1 MATTLKLQNSDGVKV
16 YSVAGGKIIPSWLSE
31 SKKKQL
37 RKDEEYRKRI
47 ELIQDFEF
55 PSACQRIKIT
65 PDGQYIFATGYHA
78 PRVRVYDLSQL
89 SMKFERY
96 LDAEIVDFQILS
108 DDYAKAV
115 FLCAD
120 RTLHFHAKFGAYYQ
134 VRVPRFGRDLAYSKT
149 SADLLVSGSAP
160 EVYRLDLAEGRFMSP
175 LQTRS
180 QAVNACGIAPAH
192 GLFACAGDDGGLECF
207 DLRQRESLG
216 WMNAAAAAGV
226 SGQELTSL
234 RFDDNGLQMAVG
246 TSGGVV
252 AVFDLRSSKPLITKD
267 HMYDSAIVDIKFQ
280 TDPFGSGQ
288 RHVVSSDRHI
298 IKIWDADTGE
308 AHTNIEPGESAGE
321 INDVAL
327 RPDSGLLMAACDSA
341 RIQAYFVPSLGPAPT
356 WCNFLENLTEEM
368 EENTNVSMYD
378 DYRFVTKSE
387 LEKLGLSNLVGTK
400 MLRAYMHGFFLDNR
414 LYNKA
419 KAISDPFAYE
429 TYRKKKI
436 EEKLEDE
443 RRSRIGERRKLPK
456 VNAATAAKLI
466 LESESKGAKKLEV
479 NLLDDNRF
487 SAMFQDPEFA
497 IDFQSEDY
505 RQLHPNTDP
514 AKDKRLLAEHFDE
527 LDDDDGDDGDERDD
541 DDASESEQD
550 AAEDGFDGVNVP
562 AATAR
567 PKMYVAKDA
576 KSAKAFKQG
585 ASLESERTMSLAER
599 AKRAGAPSRRLVG
612 GDKEVSFTPRTFAE
626 KKKKRGGGGKP
637 SRGRKRR

>member
-108 DDYAKAV
+108 DDYSKAV

-120 RTLHFHAKFGAYYQ
+120 RSLHFHAKFGAYYQ

-149 SADLLVSGSAP
+149 SAELLVSGSAP
-160 EVYRLDLAEGRFMSP
+160 EVYRLDLSEGRFMSP

-180 QAVNACGIAPAH
+180 QAVNACCVAPAH

-226 SGQELTSL
+226 DGQELTSL

-252 AVFDLRSSKPLITKD
+252 AIFDLRSSKPLITKD

-288 RHVVSSDRHI
+288 RHIVSSDRNI
-298 IKIWDADTGE
+298 IKIWDAETGE

-327 RPDSGLLMAACDSA
+327 WPDSGLLMAACDSS

-356 WCNFLENLTEEM
+356 WCSFLENLTEEM

-387 LEKLGLSNLVGTK
+387 LDKLGLSNLIGTK

-436 EEKLEDE
+436 EEKLEGE

-456 VNAATAAKLI
+456 VNATTAAKLI
-466 LESESKGAKKLEV
+466 LESESKSTKKPEV

-497 IDFQSEDY
+497 IDFQSDDY

-514 AKDKRLLAEHFDE
+514 AKDKRLLAEHFDQ
-527 LDDDDGDDGDERDD
+527 LNDDAVDDVSSASDGSDWSDNSDDDGRERRK
-541 DDASESEQD
+541 
-550 AAEDGFDGVNVP
+550 
-562 AATAR
+562 T
-567 PKMYVAKDA
+567 KMFVAKDS
-576 KSAKAFKQG
+576 KSARAYKQG
-585 ASLESERTMSLAER
+585 ASLEDERTMSLAER
-599 AKRAGAPSRRLVG
+599 ANAAGARKRRAVG
-612 GDKEVSFTPRTFAE
+612 GDKEVSFVPRTFAE
-626 KKKKRGGGGKP
+626 KKKGGRGGRGGRGGK
-637 SRGRKRR
+637 SRRGRKRD